1 MTLKRFCVRSL
12 SRVSRKFYT
21 RCYSDDTNKKPP
33 IVLQNNERKPL
44 KLYGVNSNTN
54 AILNN
59 ENKDY
64 LNKDTKK
71 LERELIHRIKLGGPI
86 TVAQYMQEVLTNPL
100 SGYYIG
106 AEVFGTRG
114 DFITSPEI
122 SQMFGECIAIWLL
135 NEWFKMGKPKPL
147 KIVEL
152 GPGKGTLMQDICRT
166 IFKLA
171 PKVSSTII
179 TTTTVQTLFHGHFP
193 HSCFNSNTFIDHTFY
208 RICQKIVCLFILLK

>member
-1 MTLKRFCVRSL
+1 MSFQNLYIRSL
-12 SRVSRKFYT
+12 TKLRYKKLYT
-21 RCYSDDTNKKPP
+21 RFYSDDISKK
-33 IVLQNNERKPL
+33 LDKNFQNPDRKPL
-44 KLYGVNSNTN
+44 KLYGVNPDTN
-54 AILNN
+54 VILNN
-59 ENKDY
+59 SDNNASSRDS
-64 LNKDTKK
+64 KK

-100 SGYYIG
+100 SGYYIKS
-106 AEVFGTRG
+106 EVFGTRG

-147 KIVEL
+147 QIVEL

-171 PKVSSTII
+171 PKVYIEMKMCCYLII
-179 TTTTVQTLFHGHFP
+179 LKLSFACIF
-193 HSCFNSNTFIDHTFY
+193 SNS
-208 RICQKIVCLFILLK
+208 RKV